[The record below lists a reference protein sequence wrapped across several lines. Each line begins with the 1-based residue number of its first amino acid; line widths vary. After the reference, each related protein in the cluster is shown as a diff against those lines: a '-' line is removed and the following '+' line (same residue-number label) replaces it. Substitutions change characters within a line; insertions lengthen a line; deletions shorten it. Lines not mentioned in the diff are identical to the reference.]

1 MLLLQQM
8 MVLFIYMVIGYVAC
22 KKGIFDDRTSKD
34 LSWLVVNIANI
45 AMIIS
50 AAINNDGSIKGKDL
64 ITTFILAI
72 CVYAILLIIAQFIPV
87 IFHAAEDEKGAFKVM
102 SIFNNIGFMGYPV
115 IAAAYGN
122 SALLYAAVFTMIF
135 NVLVYTYGI
144 QTIRM
149 DEKKGGFH
157 LKSIINPGVI
167 SSLIALVL
175 YVTQLPMPQFI
186 KSTASGLSNLTGP
199 ISMMIIGVSLT
210 RISVKDLFLD
220 LRLLV
225 YSFVK
230 LLVVPILGTLL
241 VKQFVSNQMLCQVC
255 MVMLATPVASMTA
268 MLAQQYQGNQMLV
281 SKGVALT
288 TVLSVVTIPLVSAI
302 VF

>member
-1 MLLLQQM
+1 
-8 MVLFIYMVIGYVAC
+8 
-22 KKGIFDDRTSKD
+22 
-34 LSWLVVNIANI
+34 
-45 AMIIS
+45 
-50 AAINNDGSIKGKDL
+50 
-64 ITTFILAI
+64 
-72 CVYAILLIIAQFIPV
+72 V
-87 IFHAAEDEKGAFKVM
+87 IFHAAEDEKGACKVM